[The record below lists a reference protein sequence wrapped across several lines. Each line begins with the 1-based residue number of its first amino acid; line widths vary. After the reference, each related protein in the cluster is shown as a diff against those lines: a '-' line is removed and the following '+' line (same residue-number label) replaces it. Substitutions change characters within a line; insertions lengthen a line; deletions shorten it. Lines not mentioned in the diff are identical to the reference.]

1 MNAQKEPSMKLRY
14 FGKGQMAIVMTL
26 AIATLVGVMSLG
38 ADVGVMYYN
47 WNQLQKGA
55 DAAALAGANYLNG
68 GITFATA
75 NVNAGCTGQSD
86 DAKKAACSYAMN
98 NGLAADANSLT
109 INEPG
114 VNLPVGAPTPNLQ
127 VIVSRSGIPYTFGRI
142 IGLDTYSVK
151 AFAAA
156 KSTLPTNSANGLFPL
171 GMQCTSPC
179 VMSKLVPGQSVPFNQ
194 KFTPAIG
201 GAPGN
206 WQWWAVGNGAGDL
219 GAVVAT
225 GMPGTYTIGQ
235 SVSTDTGNKGNS
247 GPVSGAFDAR
257 MAKCASLLSD
267 PCNGGATNNIPTGD
281 PCLVTIPAV
290 DFAGCNGNCNVTI
303 EGFAQV
309 YIEPTSSSK
318 NKGQSGS
325 QITACFIKGVDG
337 NTVTGSST
345 APSLGAIEP
354 PKLIQ

>member
-1 MNAQKEPSMKLRY
+1 MNLKEFY
-14 FGKGQMAIVMTL
+14 NGQMAIVMTL
-26 AIATLVGVMSLG
+26 AIATLLGVMSLG

-86 DAKKAACSYAMN
+86 DAKKAACSYAIN
-98 NGLAADANSLT
+98 NGLASDANSLT

-151 AFAAA
+151 AFATA
-156 KSTLPTNSANGLFPL
+156 KSTLPANSVNGLFPM

-179 VMSKLVPGQSVPFNQ
+179 SLSSIQPGSSVPLGV
-194 KFTPAIG
+194 KFTPAEG

-206 WQWWAVGNGAGDL
+206 WQWMGGGGAPELAAGIANGLSGTFSIGD
-219 GAVVAT
+219 
-225 GMPGTYTIGQ
+225 TI
-235 SVSTDTGNKGNS
+235 STSTGNKGNS
-247 GPVSGAFDAR
+247 GPVSSAWDAR
-257 MAKCASLLSD
+257 MSSCASISD
-267 PCNGGATNNIPTGD
+267 PCAGSNPTSIPSGD
-281 PCLVTIPAV
+281 PCLVTVPAV
-290 DFAGCNGNCNVTI
+290 DFTGVKGNKPVAI
-303 EGFAQV
+303 EGFAQI
-309 YIEPTSSSK
+309 YIEPTSTIK
-318 NKGQSGS
+318 HGS
-325 QITACFIKGVDG
+325 NITACYVKSVDG
-337 NTVTGSST
+337 NIVSGSTG
-345 APSLGAIEP
+345 ALNLGAIEP